1 MVNDEVLHQNSTG
14 RQGCENFAALGVWP
28 GEEGQRGKGLMP
40 FGWGTNGIYWHNNWS
55 RRQQLDHPER
65 RAGPLPDS
73 SARRRMWLL

>member
-14 RQGCENFAALGVWP
+14 RRGCENFAALGVWP
-28 GEEGQRGKGLMP
+28 GEEGHRGKGLG

-55 RRQQLDHPER
+55 RRQQLDCPER